1 MSHTHP
7 GVQKFLIDLVVEVVR
22 RYKVPGVEFDRAR
35 YPQLDCG
42 YDTAT
47 KELYGKENE
56 GAAPPDNP
64 ADARWM
70 RWRAD
75 KLNRFLMDL
84 NRETKNA
91 DWRGLMTNAPVV
103 FDFSYRNF
111 LQEYPAW
118 MRQRSLDF
126 VSPQVYRASVA
137 DFEAELDRQAA
148 HMGGEVSRLVPGID
162 ITNSRSAE
170 NLAQQ
175 IEAVRKRNLPGF
187 VVWFYGGLTANNALE
202 PLKAGVLKEK
212 AELPFRLD

>member
-1 MSHTHP
+1 
-7 GVQKFLIDLVVEVVR
+7 
-22 RYKVPGVEFDRAR
+22 
-35 YPQLDCG
+35 
-42 YDTAT
+42 
-47 KELYGKENE
+47 
-56 GAAPPDNP
+56 
-64 ADARWM
+64 
-70 RWRAD
+70 
-75 KLNRFLMDL
+75 
-84 NRETKNA
+84 
-91 DWRGLMTNAPVV
+91 
-103 FDFSYRNF
+103 
-111 LQEYPAW
+111 